1 MDLRELKAFVEVVRQ
16 GGFSAAAKVLFA
28 TQPTVSKAVKQLED
42 EVGVQLFDRVGH
54 KAKLTVAGDLVYRHA
69 VAMLAERD
77 HLQSDLADLNGLRR
91 GRIRLGLSRLGSSLL
106 FTRLVVQF
114 RKLYPGVEIELM
126 ERGVLSL
133 QQGLRDG
140 GLDLAICRLPV
151 PEDLDW
157 ILVHDEPLMVLVSR
171 EHPLAGASQVDLGQL
186 ARLRSSCSN
195 PASRS
200 TPRSSPP
207 ARPTATRP
215 GWPPT
220 VASRNSSWPW
230 WPPTWGPP
238 SCPGSSARG
247 STRPW
252 SACPSRNRSS
262 AGAGPWPGNGTAL
275 CRPPPAGSWTW
286 CGRQWLPD
294 QFKPCHSACT
304 FSQAI
309 PDIRAATTPA
319 AMIVCAFM
327 ASSSTPQN

>member
-1 MDLRELKAFVEVVRQ
+1 MECRPERAMDLRELKAFVEVVRQ

-54 KAKLTVAGDLVYRHA
+54 KARLTVAGDLVYRHA

-157 ILVHDEPLMVLVSR
+157 LLVHDEPLMVLVSR

-186 ARLRSSCSN
+186 AQTPFILFEPGFALNAQILAGCQ
-195 PASRS
+195 AHGY
-200 TPRSSPP
+200 TPRVAAYSGQSEFILALVAANVGAAFLPRIICPGEHPALVCLPIQEPEFRWRRALAWKRDCPLPP
-207 ARPTATRP
+207 AARRFLDLVRA
-215 GWPPT
+215 T
-220 VASRNSSWPW
+220 VAS
-230 WPPTWGPP
+230 
-238 SCPGSSARG
+238 
-247 STRPW
+247 
-252 SACPSRNRSS
+252 
-262 AGAGPWPGNGTAL
+262 
-275 CRPPPAGSWTW
+275 
-286 CGRQWLPD
+286 
-294 QFKPCHSACT
+294 
-304 FSQAI
+304 
-309 PDIRAATTPA
+309 
-319 AMIVCAFM
+319 
-327 ASSSTPQN
+327 